1 MHQSLFVFEFITGG
15 GLAGAAL
22 PPSLAREGALMRD
35 ALLRDALDLPDSEV
49 IMLHDAR
56 CPPTRPGTTA
66 IMVADAASFD
76 AAFDHALARCDS
88 ALLVAPET
96 GDLLASLARRVE
108 RAGRRLLGCDA
119 HSCRIAASKSATA
132 ERLRAAGVAV
142 IPHYRDAGTL
152 PALPGAWAVKPD
164 DGAGCEGLLK
174 LADHAAARAALL
186 AAGPGAIAQPWL
198 DGEACSMNLLC
209 ARGRAAVLSVNR
221 QRLQAGDGGHI
232 KLAALNVGAVA
243 PAPRHV
249 TLASQIAAVLPGLLG
264 PVGVDFIE
272 TGDGPVVVEIN
283 PRMSTSACALR
294 NALDLNLIAATL
306 DALEHG
312 TLPSLDGSGAQEIV
326 LQLETGTE
334 TG

>member
-1 MHQSLFVFEFITGG
+1 M
-15 GLAGAAL
+15 
-22 PPSLAREGALMRD
+22 MRD
-35 ALLRDALDLPDSEV
+35 ALLRDALELPNSEV
-49 IMLHDAR
+49 ILLHDVR
-56 CPPTRPGTTA
+56 CPPPRPGATT
-66 IMVADAASFD
+66 ITVADAASFN
-76 AAFDHALARCDS
+76 AAFDHALVRCDR

-96 GDLLASLARRVE
+96 GDVLASLAARVE
-108 RAGRRLLGCDA
+108 RAGRGLLGCDA
-119 HSCRIAASKSATA
+119 ESSRIAASKSATA
-132 ERLRAAGVAV
+132 ERLRASGIAV

-174 LADHAAARAALL
+174 LADHVAARAALQ

-232 KLAALNVGAVA
+232 KLAALDVGAIAPTPAHVA
-243 PAPRHV
+243 
-249 TLASQIAAVLPGLLG
+249 LASRIAATLPGLLG

-272 TGDGPVVVEIN
+272 SGDGPVVVEIN

-294 NALDLNLIAATL
+294 DGLGLNLIAATL

-312 TLPSLDGSGAQEIV
+312 TLPSLDGSGAREIV
-326 LQLETGTE
+326 LQLETGKE